1 MSVLTAIPVFKTLR
15 YSCRLPSDV
24 ITSRL
29 ATTHNRTPCADRV
42 PYCFGVGESSL
53 GSTVTTIM
61 LDLTKYWYPLP
72 LSNVPGRFS
81 PPQTPRLTR
90 MVYLPGWLKSYRTL
104 I

>member
-42 PYCFGVGESSL
+42 PYCFGVGEFVIRKYCHDDNVGFDEVLVPTTPFKCARSVLVTPDSSANQN
-53 GSTVTTIM
+53 GV
-61 LDLTKYWYPLP
+61 
-72 LSNVPGRFS
+72 FA
-81 PPQTPRLTR
+81 RLAE
-90 MVYLPGWLKSYRTL
+90 VV
-104 I
+104 